1 MTRKQRAAP
10 QSAPPKGQTA
20 PPTRETFC
28 EARRE
33 HGRGET
39 EDGAGLQRPNTSAG
53 GAPRHMEVGR
63 GEGEIQ

>member
-20 PPTRETFC
+20 PPTREPLAKRDESTV
-28 EARRE
+28 AAKRRTAQE
-33 HGRGET
+33 
-39 EDGAGLQRPNTSAG
+39 LQRPNTSAG
-53 GAPRHMEVGR
+53 VAPRHMEVGR

>member
-20 PPTRETFC
+20 PPTRETLAKRD
-28 EARRE
+28 ESTVAAKRRTAQDSNAQT
-33 HGRGET
+33 HP
-39 EDGAGLQRPNTSAG
+39 QV

-63 GEGEIQ
+63 GEGEI